1 MVEVVPFLVLAVG
14 VDNIFIIVQSYQVK
28 MNMSDNRHCVL
39 LSGRVAERGAA
50 FMSHPAVLLV
60 IVL

>member
-28 MNMSDNRHCVL
+28 MNMSDNTQCL